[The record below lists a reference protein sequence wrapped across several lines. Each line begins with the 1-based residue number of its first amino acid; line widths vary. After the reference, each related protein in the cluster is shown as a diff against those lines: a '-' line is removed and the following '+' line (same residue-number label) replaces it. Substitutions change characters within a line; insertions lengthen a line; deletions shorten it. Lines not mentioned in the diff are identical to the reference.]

1 MEIPKMT
8 TQDYSLKLAK
18 GLLGAIPFA
27 GGFVGE
33 LLDICVIPQYQ
44 KKLEEWFIFVNKELN
59 DLTVKNIITK
69 DEIFNNEEFA
79 SLFQRTS
86 KIYANNIQKH
96 KEPLLKSFLLSSLT
110 KPKTIDKKL
119 LFLSIID
126 ELTENQLM
134 ILKEIYDNEM
144 SPNYMYQ
151 SELEDKLAEKYLQNE
166 KNYLELVIS
175 QLANFRL
182 LGSGSANIVINNVNQ
197 WNLKT
202 SIIGKEFINYLTN

>member
-33 LLDICVIPQYQ
+33 LLDICIIPQYQ

-59 DLTVKNIITK
+59 DLTVKNIISK
-69 DEIFNNEEFA
+69 EEIFNNEEFA

-110 KPKTIDKKL
+110 KPQPIDKKL

-126 ELTENQLM
+126 ELTEN
-134 ILKEIYDNEM
+134 
-144 SPNYMYQ
+144 
-151 SELEDKLAEKYLQNE
+151 
-166 KNYLELVIS
+166 
-175 QLANFRL
+175 
-182 LGSGSANIVINNVNQ
+182 
-197 WNLKT
+197 
-202 SIIGKEFINYLTN
+202 